1 MKITQSVKTERRL
14 TVALEG
20 RLDSETAPQL
30 EQQLDAALEGVTI
43 LELDFAK
50 LEYISSAGL
59 HLLLATQK
67 RMNGQGEMVIKN
79 VSKGIMEILEI
90 TGFNGILTF
99 E

>member
-1 MKITQSVKTERRL
+1 MKITQSVKNERRL
-14 TVALEG
+14 TLALEG
-20 RLDSETAPQL
+20 RLDSDTAPLL
-30 EQQLDAALEGVTI
+30 EQQFKEALEGVTI
-43 LELDFAK
+43 LELDFEK

-59 HLLLATQK
+59 RLLLATQK
-67 RMNGQGEMVIKN
+67 RMNEQGEMIIKN

>member
-1 MKITQSVKTERRL
+1 MKITQSVKNERRL
-14 TVALEG
+14 TLALEG
-20 RLDSETAPQL
+20 RLDSDTAPQL
-30 EQQLDAALEGVTI
+30 EEQLSSALEGVTI
-43 LELDFAK
+43 LELDFEK

-59 HLLLATQK
+59 RLLLATQK
-67 RMNGQGEMVIKN
+67 RMNEQGSMVIKN

>member
-59 HLLLATQK
+59 RLLLATQK
-67 RMNGQGEMVIKN
+67 RMNGQGEMIIKN

>member
-1 MKITQSVKTERRL
+1 MKITQSVKNERRL
-14 TVALEG
+14 TLALEG
-20 RLDSETAPQL
+20 RLDSDTAPQL
-30 EQQLDAALEGVTI
+30 EEQLSSALEGVTI
-43 LELDFAK
+43 LELDFEK

-59 HLLLATQK
+59 RLLLATQK
-67 RMNGQGEMVIKN
+67 RKNEQGSMVIKN

>member
-30 EQQLDAALEGVTI
+30 EQQLDEALEGVTI

-59 HLLLATQK
+59 RLLLATQK

>member
-1 MKITQSVKTERRL
+1 MKITQSVKNERRL
-14 TVALEG
+14 TLALEG
-20 RLDSETAPQL
+20 RPDSDTAPKLEEQL
-30 EQQLDAALEGVTI
+30 SSALEGVTI
-43 LELDFAK
+43 LELDFEK

-59 HLLLATQK
+59 RLLLATQK
-67 RMNGQGEMVIKN
+67 RMNEQGSMVIKN

>member
-59 HLLLATQK
+59 RLLLATQK